1 MRSTTSARLSQ
12 CLAIN
17 AKPIACD
24 GLAVSVQAVK
34 LNLIELNHSVFTSV
48 ELRPNGLEA
57 AKSPALLPA
66 VWSLEGSGRCEVQ
79 AP

>member
-1 MRSTTSARLSQ
+1 MRSITSTRLSQ
-12 CLAIN
+12 CLSVS
-17 AKPIACD
+17 AKPIAAD
-24 GLAVSVQAVK
+24 GPGDSATTVK

-48 ELRPNGLEA
+48 ELRPNGLGA
-57 AKSPALLPA
+57 AQSPALLPA